1 MTFKISKFLRSFS
14 YKTNEINRLLV
25 SAFIYTNNIEV
36 RNNNLIKELLLN
48 SNDADVCSLSKLVI
62 DTYQEFS
69 IELLIEL
76 FEFVISP
83 AEKEVNGAVYTPKNI
98 RDFIVLES
106 FNNFPLKDWK
116 SLIIADIS
124 CGCGGFFISVAEYIK
139 NHINI
144 KYSEIYKH
152 LYGVD
157 IEEYSIERT
166 KILLTLY
173 AIQNG
178 EDVEDFT
185 FNLFCGNSL
194 NFDWATIP
202 VYNLNNG
209 FDIVIGNPPY
219 VGASKITD
227 ESRQYLSKW
236 SVTKTGKTDLYI
248 PFFQIA
254 IECLK
259 EGGVLG
265 YITVNNF
272 YRSVNGR
279 AFRRYM
285 STNKYSF
292 QIIDFGSEQVFRGR
306 STYTCICFINKQKGN
321 VSYCKASSRSL
332 DAIRNDSYCCLDYK
346 NLDNEKG
353 WLLQDDSIAFNI
365 RKIESIGKPIGKI
378 FDIKN
383 GFATLKN
390 DVFIL
395 NVINEDPV
403 FYYSQ
408 NKLGETFKIEKGIC
422 RDVIKPNTLKSEK
435 EISNKI
441 EKLLFP
447 YSVSNGIVKVME
459 EDVLK
464 EQYPYAFK
472 YLLHNKYVL
481 SRRDR
486 GKREYEQ
493 WFAFGRT
500 QALNISGYKLLF
512 PYIAEYPYFVISED
526 KDLLFYNGYA
536 IVCDDLQKLKVLQKI
551 LRSEVFWY
559 YIKHTSKPY
568 GSNYFALAKNYVKNF
583 GLIEMSAKQEEK
595 LMLLKSDKDINEY
608 LKLLYD
614 LDI

>member
-98 RDFIVLES
+98 RDFIVQES

-194 NFDWATIP
+194 NFDWTTIP

-441 EKLLFP
+441 EKMLFP

-583 GLIEMSAKQEEK
+583 GLIKLSVEQEGKILSLRSNAE
-595 LMLLKSDKDINEY
+595 INSYVKE
-608 LKLLYD
+608 LYE
-614 LDI
+614 LNL

>member
-1 MTFKISKFLRSFS
+1 MTFKISKFLRNFS

-25 SAFIYTNNIEV
+25 STFIYSNNIEV
-36 RNNNLIKELLLN
+36 KNNNLIKELLLN
-48 SNDADVCSLSKLVI
+48 GNDTDVYSLSKLVI
-62 DTYQEFS
+62 DAYQEFS
-69 IELLIEL
+69 IERLIEL

-98 RDFIVLES
+98 RDFIVQES
-106 FNNFPLKDWK
+106 LNKFPMKDWK
-116 SLIIADIS
+116 SLMVADIS
-124 CGCGGFFISVAEYIK
+124 CGCGGFFISVADYIK
-139 NHINI
+139 SHINI
-144 KYSEIYKH
+144 EYSEIYRH
-152 LYGVD
+152 LYGID

-178 EDVEDFT
+178 EDIKDFT

-194 NFDWATIP
+194 NFDWTIIP
-202 VYNLNNG
+202 KYNARKG

-219 VGASKITD
+219 VSASKITD

-279 AFRRYM
+279 AFRTYM
-285 STNKYSF
+285 STNKYNF
-292 QIIDFGSEQVFRGR
+292 KIIDFGSEQVFRGR
-306 STYTCICFINKQKGN
+306 STYTCICFINKQKGS

-332 DAIRNDSYCCLDYK
+332 DTIKNNSYCCLDYK

-365 RKIESIGKPIGKI
+365 RKIESIGKPLGKT

-395 NVINEDPV
+395 NVINEDSV

-408 NKLGETFKIEKGIC
+408 SKLGEIFKIEKDIC

-441 EKLLFP
+441 ERLLFP
-447 YSVSNGIVKVME
+447 YSFSDGTVKVME

-464 EQYPYAFK
+464 EQYPYAYK
-472 YLLHNKYVL
+472 YLLHNRYVL
-481 SRRDR
+481 SKRDK

-500 QALNISGYKLLF
+500 QAINISGYKLLF

-536 IVCDDLQKLKVLQKI
+536 IVCDNLQKLNVLQKI
-551 LRSEVFWY
+551 LRSDVFLY
-559 YIKHTSKPY
+559 YIKHTIKPY
-568 GSNYFALAKNYVKNF
+568 GSDYFALAKNYVKNF
-583 GLIEMSAKQEEK
+583 GLIELSDKEEK
-595 LMLLKSDKDINEY
+595 EILSLSSNAEINNYIKE
-608 LKLLYD
+608 LYELD
-614 LDI
+614 L

>member
-14 YKTNEINRLLV
+14 YKTDEINRLLV

-36 RNNNLIKELLLN
+36 RNNNLIKGLLLN
-48 SNDADVCSLSKLVI
+48 SHDADVCSLSKLVI

-83 AEKEVNGAVYTPKNI
+83 AEKEINGAVYTPKNI
-98 RDFIVLES
+98 RDFIVQES

-194 NFDWATIP
+194 NFDWSTIS

-346 NLDNEKG
+346 NLDNERG

-447 YSVSNGIVKVME
+447 YYVSNGIVKVME

-583 GLIEMSAKQEEK
+583 GLIKLSVEQEGKILSLRSNAE
-595 LMLLKSDKDINEY
+595 INSYVKE
-608 LKLLYD
+608 LYE
-614 LDI
+614 LNL